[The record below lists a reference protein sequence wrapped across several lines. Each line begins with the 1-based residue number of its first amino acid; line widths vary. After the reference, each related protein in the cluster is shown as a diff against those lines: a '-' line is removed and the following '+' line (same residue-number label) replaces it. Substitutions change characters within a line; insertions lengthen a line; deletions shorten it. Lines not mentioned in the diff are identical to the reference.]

1 MGYGNEVSYESLKE
15 SNDGEWRFTSLM
27 KNFFSK
33 QIIRTSTNESTN
45 NVVAKIKSVM
55 HQNDILPPKYTTF
68 QSKSEGDSLDAPDD
82 IASILPLTG
91 EIAAVGG
98 GRADHATLY

>member
-1 MGYGNEVSYESLKE
+1 
-15 SNDGEWRFTSLM
+15 M

-91 EIAAVGG
+91 EIAAGG
-98 GRADHATLY
+98 GGEQNMLPYIRFIRGVSQYESSCFRKEESKF